1 MHLLKYGIIKL
12 LASVK
17 IYDKLLLQVRP
28 AWQNKG
34 NFVLRLK
41 MLVQQGYEN
50 HKRSDIVLC
59 PGKKVKEWFT
69 NDYHDLVA
77 TLTDCCFSN
86 MG

>member
-41 MLVQQGYEN
+41 MLVQQG
-50 HKRSDIVLC
+50 
-59 PGKKVKEWFT
+59 
-69 NDYHDLVA
+69 
-77 TLTDCCFSN
+77 
-86 MG
+86 